1 MNQLFDFQKQLDAL
15 GEYGVVTQVH
25 HPLVVVQGLS
35 GVHLREIVVF
45 EVKDDAGNAYSHLGE
60 VFILHENSCEI
71 LVYANV
77 PAEVGVRVART
88 GQFVSVPVSEKL
100 LGAVIDPLGNLKS
113 GGVGVVEA
121 SQRRPIDSDPP
132 GIPSRV
138 RIQTPFLTGVA
149 IVDMM
154 VPLGRGQKELI
165 IGDRKTGKS
174 SFIFATIKNQ
184 VAYHN
189 AIAIYA
195 ACGKKKSDIRRVEH
209 FFAKEGISDRT
220 VIVAADSDDSPSLIY
235 LTPYAAMTIAEYFRD
250 LGRDVLVVFDDL
262 STHARYYREVSLLA
276 KRFPGRESYPGD
288 IFYTHARLL
297 ERCGNFKHKG
307 GGEVSITALPI
318 AELVN
323 GDFAG
328 YIPTN
333 LMGMTDGHIYFDAN
347 QYFEGRRPAVNIS
360 LSVTRVGKQA
370 TSSLVRSINREVTA
384 FLVLYE
390 KMQNLSH
397 FGAELTP
404 TVKHVLETGEMIYVF
419 FQQPYTENMPQAVQ
433 IVLFSMIWLKF
444 FDISVKDRIG
454 EFGMNLVEA
463 YSDPEVQAVL
473 DNLTKAETL
482 NAMLGEVAKQKDYLT
497 QICTT
502 NARSKKK

>member
-1 MNQLFDFQKQLDAL
+1 MAAEFNFQKQLDSM
-15 GEYGVVTQVH
+15 GEYGIITQVK
-25 HPLVVVQGLS
+25 HPLIIIQGLS
-35 GVHLREIVVF
+35 GARLHEIVIF
-45 EVKDDAGNAYSHLGE
+45 ESEEKGGNSYAHLGE
-60 VFILHENSCEI
+60 VFMLHEDAVEV
-71 LVYANV
+71 LVYSNRPVHA
-77 PAEVGVRVART
+77 GTRVART
-88 GQFVSVPVSEKL
+88 NQFVSVPVSDGL
-100 LGAVIDPLGNLKS
+100 LGRVIDPLGNIKS
-113 GGVGVVEA
+113 GEGGVIE
-121 SQRRPIDSDPP
+121 SQERRPIDSAPP
-132 GIPSRV
+132 GIPERV
-138 RIQTPFLTGVA
+138 RIQTSFLTGVA

-154 VPLGRGQKELI
+154 VPLGRGQKELV

-174 SFIFATIKNQ
+174 SFLFSTIKNQ

-195 ACGKKKSDIRRVEH
+195 ACGKKKSDIRRVEQ
-209 FFAKEGISDRT
+209 FFAKEGIADRT
-220 VIVAADSDDSPSLIY
+220 VIVGTDSDDSPSLIY

-250 LGRDVLVVFDDL
+250 QGRDVLVVFDDL
-262 STHARYYREVSLLA
+262 STHARFYREVSLLA

-297 ERCGNFKHKG
+297 ERCGNFKHKN
-307 GGEVSITALPI
+307 GGEVSITALPV

-370 TSSLVRSINREVTA
+370 TTSLVRSINREVTA
-384 FLVLYE
+384 FLSLYA

-404 TVKHVLETGEMIYVF
+404 TVKHVLETGEMIYTF
-419 FQQPYTENMPQAVQ
+419 FQQPYTQNMPQAVQ

-444 FDISVKDRIG
+444 FDISTRDKIG
-454 EFGMNLVEA
+454 DYSQNLVEA
-463 YSDPEVQAVL
+463 YRDEQVAAVL
-473 DNLTKAETL
+473 DKMVQADVL

-497 QICTT
+497 QLCTT
-502 NARSKKK
+502 NAKSKKK